1 MLKYFNKEMIN
12 AQLIPGVAGQYVNG
26 EWEPEFGP
34 VTDIRIIAPQPI
46 SANDTV
52 NLPDGE
58 HVRDYVKTYTKQK
71 VYPREEE
78 EENADVL
85 FARGKFYKAYQVDD
99 RAVLGKF
106 YRIIMRKQEFEIW
119 DGSVI
124 DSETGFLVIDS
135 ETGEIVT
142 DG

>member
-12 AQLIPGVAGQYVNG
+12 AQLIPGAVGQYVNG
-26 EWEPEFGP
+26 EWESEFGP

-71 VYPREEE
+71 VYPREFG
-78 EENADVL
+78 ENADVL
-85 FARGKFYKAYQVDD
+85 FARGKFYKTYQVDD

-106 YRIIMRKQEFEIW
+106 YKIIMRKQEFEVW

-142 DG
+142 NG

>member
-1 MLKYFNKEMIN
+1 MLKHFNKEMIN
-12 AQLIPGVAGQYVNG
+12 AQLIPGAEGQYVNG
-26 EWEPEFGP
+26 EWVPEFGAVP
-34 VTDIRIIAPQPI
+34 DIRIIAPQPI

-78 EENADVL
+78 ENADVL

-106 YRIIMRKQEFEIW
+106 YKIIMRKQETEIW
-119 DGSVI
+119 DNAVI
-124 DSETGFLVIDS
+124 DSETGLLVTDS
-135 ETGEIVT
+135 ETGELVI
-142 DG
+142 DA